1 MTETEQPLCETETE
15 QPLCEAQTG
24 QQPCMPR
31 KKLSL
36 EQGKKLLEDTKKRL
50 RLEQEARTR
59 ERIEQI
65 EFQRFDRLGIRLFNE
80 YWTLEGPT
88 DSQTEFHGDEGEDN
102 NPQNPPSN
110 TETTE
115 ENSILFAQPQ
125 RSSQLCKL
133 SN

>member
-1 MTETEQPLCETETE
+1 
-15 QPLCEAQTG
+15 
-24 QQPCMPR
+24 MPR

-36 EQGKKLLEDTKKRL
+36 EQRNKLLEDTKRRL

-65 EFQRFDRLGIRLFNE
+65 EFERFDRLGIRLFNE

-88 DSQTEFHGDEGEDN
+88 DSQTELLSDEGEDN
-102 NPQNPPSN
+102 TPRNPPSN

-115 ENSILFAQPQ
+115 ENS
-125 RSSQLCKL
+125 SSSNPNEVHNFTNL
-133 SN
+133 SLKEESTSHNNISKVEIPD

>member
-1 MTETEQPLCETETE
+1 
-15 QPLCEAQTG
+15 
-24 QQPCMPR
+24 MPR

-36 EQGKKLLEDTKKRL
+36 EQGKKLLEDTKRRL
-50 RLEQEARTR
+50 KLEQEARTR

-65 EFQRFDRLGIRLFNE
+65 EFERFDRLGIRLFNE

-88 DSQTEFHGDEGEDN
+88 DSQKELLSDEGEDN

-115 ENSILFAQPQ
+115 E
-125 RSSQLCKL
+125 SSSSHHPNEVRNFTTLEIKEERTP
-133 SN
+133 SNTTSTVEIPD

>member
-1 MTETEQPLCETETE
+1 
-15 QPLCEAQTG
+15 
-24 QQPCMPR
+24 MPR

-36 EQGKKLLEDTKKRL
+36 EQRNKLLEDTKRRL

-65 EFQRFDRLGIRLFNE
+65 EFERFDRLGIRLFNE

-88 DSQTEFHGDEGEDN
+88 DSQTELLSDEGEDN
-102 NPQNPPSN
+102 TPRNPPSN

-115 ENSILFAQPQ
+115 ENSSSPNPNEVHNFAN
-125 RSSQLCKL
+125 L
-133 SN
+133 SLKEESTSHNNTSKVEIPD

>member
-1 MTETEQPLCETETE
+1 
-15 QPLCEAQTG
+15 
-24 QQPCMPR
+24 MPR

-36 EQGKKLLEDTKKRL
+36 EQRNKLLEDTKSRL

-88 DSQTEFHGDEGEDN
+88 DSQEELLSDEGEDN
-102 NPQNPPSN
+102 TPRNPPSN
-110 TETTE
+110 TEITE
-115 ENSILFAQPQ
+115 ENS
-125 RSSQLCKL
+125 SSSNLNEVHNFTNL
-133 SN
+133 SLKEENTSHNNTSKVEIPD

>member
-1 MTETEQPLCETETE
+1 
-15 QPLCEAQTG
+15 
-24 QQPCMPR
+24 MPR

-36 EQGKKLLEDTKKRL
+36 EQRNKLLEDTKSRL

-88 DSQTEFHGDEGEDN
+88 DSQEELLSDEGEDN
-102 NPQNPPSN
+102 TPRNPPSN
-110 TETTE
+110 TEITE
-115 ENSILFAQPQ
+115 ENS
-125 RSSQLCKL
+125 SSSNPNEVHNFTNL
-133 SN
+133 SLKEENTSHNNTSKVEIPD

>member
-1 MTETEQPLCETETE
+1 
-15 QPLCEAQTG
+15 
-24 QQPCMPR
+24 MPR

-36 EQGKKLLEDTKKRL
+36 EQRNKLLEDTKSRL

-88 DSQTEFHGDEGEDN
+88 DSQSELLSDEGEDHT
-102 NPQNPPSN
+102 PRNPPSN
-110 TETTE
+110 TEITE
-115 ENSILFAQPQ
+115 ENS
-125 RSSQLCKL
+125 SSSNPNEVHNFTNL
-133 SN
+133 SLKEENTSHNNTSEVEIPD

>member
-1 MTETEQPLCETETE
+1 
-15 QPLCEAQTG
+15 
-24 QQPCMPR
+24 MPR

-36 EQGKKLLEDTKKRL
+36 EQRKKLLENKKLLEDTKKRL

-65 EFQRFDRLGIRLFNE
+65 EFDRFDRLGIRLFNE

-88 DSQTEFHGDEGEDN
+88 DSQTEYLSDEGEDN
-102 NPQNPPSN
+102 TPQNPPSN

-115 ENSILFAQPQ
+115 E
-125 RSSQLCKL
+125 SSSSYNPNEVFNFTTLVIKEESPS
-133 SN
+133 SNTTSKVEIPD